1 MSGFLARFAAGSV
14 AALCAASALSVRS
27 AAAQANERVA
37 YVNAFDEKTRAPITG
52 LGVRDFVVR
61 EDGAAREVLSVAAAT
76 SPMAV
81 AILVDNTQAA
91 TNSIAD
97 IRRAL
102 QSFLKALDGI
112 GPVSIIGVADR
123 PTILRDY
130 TTNQQ
135 QLLDGANRVFAMP
148 DSGATLLDAIFEISR
163 GLQKREEDRAAMVIV
178 TTENIEF
185 SPRHYKEVLDALAR
199 GGAQLHV
206 VVLNTPAGSSLD
218 DPARNRA
225 HVLDVGP
232 KVSGGTRADILA
244 SQAFEDKLQEL
255 AAILKSQHRV
265 VYARPQTLIPP
276 EKIEVSAAKPGIIA
290 SGGAARGQAPR

>member
-1 MSGFLARFAAGSV
+1 MSAFLARFAAGSV
-14 AALCAASALSVRS
+14 AAVLLSGALL
-27 AAAQANERVA
+27 AQANERVA
-37 YVNAFDEKTRAPITG
+37 YVNAFDERTRAPITG

-61 EDGAAREVLSVAAAT
+61 EDGAAREVLSVTPAT

-91 TNSIAD
+91 TNNIAD

-102 QSFLKALDGI
+102 QSFIKALDGI
-112 GPVSIIGVADR
+112 GPVSIVGVADR

-178 TTENIEF
+178 TTENTEF
-185 SPRHYKEVLDALAR
+185 SPRHYKEVLEALGR
-199 GGAQLHV
+199 GGAQMHAV
-206 VVLNTPAGSSLD
+206 ILNTPAGSSLAD
-218 DPARNRA
+218 AARNRA

-232 KVSGGTRADILA
+232 KVSGGTRDDILA
-244 SQAFEDKLQEL
+244 SQAFEGKLQEL
-255 AAILKSQHRV
+255 AGILKNQYRV

-276 EKIEVSAAKPGIIA
+276 EKVEVSAAKPGIVA
-290 SGGAARGQAPR
+290 AGGLARGQGPK